1 MQAATEE
8 HEIKEKSGPSQDPA
22 MGSEVYHH
30 GCDRLG
36 RPVTPPD
43 LTGEEMDEVGW

>member
-1 MQAATEE
+1 MQAATEDF
-8 HEIKEKSGPSQDPA
+8 EIKENSGPSQDPA
-22 MGSEVYHH
+22 MEPEVYQH
-30 GCDRLG
+30 GCDRLS